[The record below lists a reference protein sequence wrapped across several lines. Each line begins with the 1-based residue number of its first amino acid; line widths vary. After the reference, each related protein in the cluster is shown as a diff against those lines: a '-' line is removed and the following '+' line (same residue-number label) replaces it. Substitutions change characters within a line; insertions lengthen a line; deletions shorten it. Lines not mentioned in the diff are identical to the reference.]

1 MNIAIIGGGAAGFFA
16 AANIKGN
23 NITVF
28 EKSARPMEK
37 VRVSGGGRCNI
48 TNSEIDLNSLNKYYP
63 RGFKE
68 LRQAMNVFGC
78 ADTMKWFESRGLKL
92 KTENEGKVFPVSD
105 NSADVIKLLQSSAE
119 KAGAKIIFNKQ
130 VSEIIPENGRYILL
144 FKNDER
150 RYEFD
155 KVFVSTGGL
164 NKTGSEN
171 IFRNLKHKIVPPV
184 PSLFSVHISDLKL
197 ANLPGVSVKDVSL
210 NFKGDKK
217 FYTGS
222 LLITH
227 QGISGPAMLKL
238 SAFKAREFAA
248 ADYKTEI
255 VINWVYGTFGN
266 KINNLKEELKKIKM
280 QNLNKTVFSNPQ
292 FNIPHRL
299 WEVICMHS
307 GIESDLKFNSFSNNS
322 IYAFAENLSG
332 YEVKS
337 TGRTVNK
344 EEFVTAGGID
354 LKEIDFR
361 TMESKFHKGL
371 YFCGEVL
378 NIDGITGGYNFQSAW
393 TTAFIASQSV

>member
-16 AANIKGN
+16 AANIKGH

-28 EKSARPMEK
+28 EKSSGTMEK

-63 RGFKE
+63 RGHKE
-68 LRQAMNVFGC
+68 LRQAMSTFGC
-78 ADTMKWFESRGLKL
+78 GDTMKWFESRGLKL

-105 NSADVIKLLQSSAE
+105 KSSDVINLLKSSAE
-119 KAGAKIIFNKQ
+119 KSGAKILLNLQ
-130 VSEIIPENGRYILL
+130 VSEIVPSVDKFILK
-144 FKNDER
+144 FRNESSE
-150 RYEFD
+150 YEFD
-155 KVFVSTGGL
+155 KVIVSTGGL

-184 PSLFSVHISDLKL
+184 PSLFSVHISGLKL
-197 ANLPGVSVKDVSL
+197 ANLPGVSVNDVSL
-210 NFKGDKK
+210 NLKSDKK

-248 ADYKTEI
+248 ADYKTGI
-255 VINWVYGTFGN
+255 IINWVYGTSGN
-266 KINNLKEELKKIKM
+266 KIENLKEELKRIKM

-307 GIESDLKFNSFSNNS
+307 GIESDLKFNSFSNNA
-322 IYAFAENLSG
+322 INGLAENLSA
-332 YEVKS
+332 YEVTS
-337 TGRTVNK
+337 TGKTTNK

-354 LKEIDFR
+354 LKEIDFK

-393 TTAFIASQSV
+393 TTAYIASLM